1 VVGIS
6 VAIISGAN
14 NICFVISLPVVQTFL
29 RTLVKMLKSRIE
41 PGSGETPPA
50 FYVPHPCATFVFQDL
65 QNPRMREKLKMS
77 PDQSGVL
84 FIPPQKYHTSFVYKN
99 SIQAG
104 DVILKINGSTVGN
117 DGTVVFQAGR
127 EERVTV
133 RHELSRVAVGEDLE
147 FTILRKGEVVV
158 EKTEAMAY
166 DHAKTLKP
174 LEWKFTYC
182 IIGGLVFI
190 PCTKNMSSV
199 GIEGYLDSL
208 ESINKTDEKQE
219 VIVLGNILPAAQVN
233 AGSDRMKGSVLLSFN
248 GKPIQS
254 LSHLQSMVDAIMATV
269 YKKAQVVACFKKFD
283 TKGDGKISPDE
294 LQEVVKL
301 VDTDNIFSEAT
312 LQELLKDDT
321 IAGDGQVDYVAFAD
335 RLTKGSKEDAGS
347 KDPTDMD
354 FKFHGG
360 YRFILNAKDCLQCE
374 PALCHHFGIPP
385 MAWREQAKRAYL

>member
-1 VVGIS
+1 
-6 VAIISGAN
+6 
-14 NICFVISLPVVQTFL
+14 
-29 RTLVKMLKSRIE
+29 MLKSRIE